1 MNIDISEIDNYCM
14 ICNHETK
21 KIFNT
26 DVLNKYKVDYFQCPS
41 CDFIQTEKPYWLD
54 EAYSE
59 AITKLDIG
67 IIYRNIHFSNKITHF
82 FNNNLFSSDGIY
94 LDYGGGYGIF
104 VRMMRDKGFNFYR
117 QDIFCN
123 NLFAKHF
130 DISDLSNDAKFNLLT
145 AFEVFEHLE
154 NPLDE
159 IQNMLLLADT
169 IIFSTLLLPF
179 HNVNPQNWWYFIPE
193 TGQHL
198 SLFSLKSLKYLSK
211 KFNLHLYSNEKD
223 LHIFSKNKLNY
234 NPFEKA
240 NKSFFTRIKHKLFN
254 SDKFKLLNS
263 KKYINPT
270 SLLSS
275 DFDFVK
281 NKLNNEII
289 T

>member
-1 MNIDISEIDNYCM
+1 MNINISDIDNYCL
-14 ICNHETK
+14 ICNHEIK

-26 DVLNKYKVDYFQCPS
+26 DVLNKYKVDYFQCLN
-41 CDFIQTEKPYWLD
+41 CNFIQTEKPYWLD
-54 EAYSE
+54 EAYSD

-67 IIYRNIHFSNKITHF
+67 IIYRNINFSNKITQF
-82 FNNNLFSSDGIY
+82 FKNNLFSSDGIY

-117 QDIFCN
+117 QDVFCN

-130 DISDLSNDAKFNLLT
+130 DITDLSNDTKFNLLT

-159 IQNMLLLADT
+159 IHKMLLLADT
-169 IIFSTLLLPF
+169 IIFSTLLLPN
-179 HNVNPQNWWYFIPE
+179 HNVKPDNWWYFIPE
-193 TGQHL
+193 TGQHI
-198 SLFSLKSLKYLSK
+198 SLFSLKSLEFITQKL
-211 KFNLHLYSNEKD
+211 NLYLYSNGQD

-234 NPFEKA
+234 NPFEKVK
-240 NKSFFTRIKHKLFN
+240 KSFFTRIKHKLLK
-254 SDKFKLLNS
+254 SDKFNLLNS
-263 KKYINPT
+263 KKHINST

-281 NKLNNEII
+281 NKLNNNLI